1 MSVGVAVMPPKP
13 ETAARDRG
21 PSSPSW
27 QAVAWL
33 LALAGLLLRVQ
44 DLGRYAF
51 WNDEAWVALCTR
63 VEGLDQFWLSMGT
76 TPLLWAMSLKLL
88 SLLLPAAEFS
98 LRLLPFVSSCLT
110 MWAAYRLGR
119 HLGGSDLAG
128 ALALAVIAFD
138 PLSIEHAK
146 VLKQY
151 SAEGLLG
158 ILTFHHASI
167 FDRRGRPGDL
177 VRLWLTICVGV
188 GLANSQLFVAPA
200 VLAPL
205 LAGAVLTRHWIHAKS
220 IAGAC
225 AAVALWSLLYF
236 ELIMA
241 PHLTAALQGYWHGA
255 YVPGV
260 GGDAV
265 TFVGRSLVSML
276 GIAWS
281 VPAMTVAF
289 SCLAACS
296 ILVRRQRTAGLG
308 LLVLVAEL
316 AGLSSMGLVPFDAPR
331 VMLFL
336 LTIASVQ
343 AAAAL
348 GSAAGWLWSR
358 RWLWPLVPI
367 GLGLLAYDIAVHRE
381 WTTLGRP
388 RQVEG
393 LGPLVTALEK
403 RRGPNDGVLLYYR
416 STFVHAYYQRDTP
429 VLVPDQGTTVGY
441 RPRIDDPNIVVVTGE
456 SAREAAAEVFAG
468 RQRMWF
474 LGSRMAPI
482 EQERIA
488 GGIAGPD

>member
-1 MSVGVAVMPPKP
+1 
-13 ETAARDRG
+13 
-21 PSSPSW
+21 
-27 QAVAWL
+27 
-33 LALAGLLLRVQ
+33 
-44 DLGRYAF
+44 
-51 WNDEAWVALCTR
+51 
-63 VEGLDQFWLSMGT
+63 
-76 TPLLWAMSLKLL
+76 
-88 SLLLPAAEFS
+88 
-98 LRLLPFVSSCLT
+98 
-110 MWAAYRLGR
+110 
-119 HLGGSDLAG
+119 
-128 ALALAVIAFD
+128 
-138 PLSIEHAK
+138 
-146 VLKQY
+146 
-151 SAEGLLG
+151 
-158 ILTFHHASI
+158 
-167 FDRRGRPGDL
+167 
-177 VRLWLTICVGV
+177 
-188 GLANSQLFVAPA
+188 
-200 VLAPL
+200 
-205 LAGAVLTRHWIHAKS
+205 
-220 IAGAC
+220 
-225 AAVALWSLLYF
+225 
-236 ELIMA
+236 
-241 PHLTAALQGYWHGA
+241 
-255 YVPGV
+255 
-260 GGDAV
+260 
-265 TFVGRSLVSML
+265 
-276 GIAWS
+276 
-281 VPAMTVAF
+281 MTVAF

-482 EQERIA
+482 EQERIV
-488 GGIAGPD
+488 GGIAASGARLAEMMRGPRAVLQLWLRPPPVKRTSGSVPLVRGQEVRMAARRPRRVISSDCGGL